1 MQRIGSKVTKSA
13 ASTGDDARRE
23 TISLAGHFVHRFAAI
38 ELLVA
43 AWLYKIEASP
53 EPGIAFLNKNRTLHA
68 RIERLRELLS
78 MAHGH
83 DTRAL
88 LDALAQ
94 IEPLRKF
101 RNQFLHSA
109 VGIDEEDETVLVGS
123 QGIMSMT
130 VAIVDAH
137 INSALAVLN
146 VLNDGYIARYG
157 DQPSLQVVA
166 MNTPP
171 PLE

>member
-1 MQRIGSKVTKSA
+1 MFRSA
-13 ASTGDDARRE
+13 KRADAGTDAMRE
-23 TISLAGHFVHRFAAI
+23 TINLAGHFVQRFATV

-43 AWLYKIEASP
+43 AWLCKIEASP
-53 EPGIAFLNKNRTLHA
+53 DTGAAFLKKNRTLHA
-68 RIERLRELLS
+68 RMERLRELLNAGGERNAQS
-78 MAHGH
+78 
-83 DTRAL
+83 L
-88 LDALAQ
+88 VDALAQ

-109 VGIDEEDETVLVGS
+109 VGLDEQDETVLVGS

-130 VAIVDAH
+130 VAVVDAH
-137 INSALAVLN
+137 IDSALAVLN

-157 DQPSLQVVA
+157 DHPSLQLVA

-171 PLE
+171 PVE

>member
-1 MQRIGSKVTKSA
+1 MARSA
-13 ASTGDDARRE
+13 ESPGDDARRE
-23 TISLAGHFVHRFAAI
+23 TISLAGHFVQRFATI

-53 EPGIAFLNKNRTLHA
+53 DSGIALLKMNRTLHA

-78 MAHGH
+78 ASGER
-83 DTRAL
+83 DTRPLVNAL
-88 LDALAQ
+88 TQ

-109 VGIDEEDETVLVGS
+109 VGLDEKDETVLVGS

-137 INSALAVLN
+137 IDSALAVLN
-146 VLNDGYIARYG
+146 ILNDGYIARYG
-157 DQPSLQVVA
+157 DHPSLQLVA

-171 PLE
+171 PVE

>member
-1 MQRIGSKVTKSA
+1 M
-13 ASTGDDARRE
+13 RE
-23 TISLAGHFVHRFAAI
+23 TIGLAGHFVQRFATI

-43 AWLYKIEASP
+43 AWLCKMEASP
-53 EPGIAFLNKNRTLHA
+53 DAGAAFLKQSRTLHA
-68 RIERLRELLS
+68 RIDRLRNLLS
-78 MAHGH
+78 TGH
-83 DTRAL
+83 DSRAL
-88 LDALAQ
+88 VEALHQ

-109 VGIDEEDETVLVGS
+109 VGLDERDETVLVGS

-137 INSALAVLN
+137 IKNALAVLN

-157 DQPSLQVVA
+157 DHPSLELVA

-171 PLE
+171 PVE

>member
-1 MQRIGSKVTKSA
+1 MARSA
-13 ASTGDDARRE
+13 AYTGEDARRE
-23 TISLAGHFVHRFAAI
+23 TISLAGHFVQRFATI

-43 AWLYKIEASP
+43 AWLYKTETSP
-53 EPGIAFLNKNRTLHA
+53 DSGIAFLKKNRTLHA

-78 MAHGH
+78 TGHGH

-88 LDALAQ
+88 VDALAQ

-109 VGIDEEDETVLVGS
+109 VGIDEENETVLVGS

-157 DQPSLQVVA
+157 DHPSLQVVA